1 MKSFNVI
8 INDFNGGTFEPYD
21 VMPYLVHEYNEA
33 KVKPSSFQELKEF
46 VEQRARYQWWA
57 RCEYEILISDWPNKR
72 HTVKWDIHKQVM
84 MNIEIITN
92 ILMEEVT
99 NGTTSEEIN
108 N

>member
-1 MKSFNVI
+1 MKSFYVI
-8 INDFNGGTFEPYD
+8 WWDFNKSEPEPYD
-21 VMPYLVHEYNEA
+21 IIPYLLECFDKA
-33 KVKPSSFQELKEF
+33 KDKPHTHDEF
-46 VEQRARYQWWA
+46 CEFIKKKSMYMWWS
-57 RCEYEILISDWPNKR
+57 RCEYEIIISNWPSQDKKK
-72 HTVKWDIHKQVM
+72 KWDIHKQVM

>member
-8 INDFNGGTFEPYD
+8 WWDFNDAEPESYD
-21 VMPYLVHEYNEA
+21 VIPYLVKCYNKSDHKPTTFEGFRDFVKHESQYM
-33 KVKPSSFQELKEF
+33 
-46 VEQRARYQWWA
+46 WWA
-57 RCEYEILISDWPNKR
+57 RCQYEILISDWPNKR